1 MGNGDATPRR
11 VERRWAPRYEFR
23 AQLEMEWGSAVL
35 RGSTRDVSANGF
47 FFEAPDTLWGGAG
60 FMARLGARAP
70 LRVGCSVKRIE
81 PGRGMGEAGALPGHQ
96 HPQRI

>member
-35 RGSTRDVSANGF
+35 RGSTRDVSANGVF
-47 FFEAPDTLWGGAG
+47 IESPDTLWGGAG
-60 FMARLGARAP
+60 FTAGLGAGGP
-70 LRVGCSVKRIE
+70 Q
-81 PGRGMGEAGALPGHQ
+81 PGGLFGEADWARAGNGARGGAPG
-96 HPQRI
+96 PQPSER